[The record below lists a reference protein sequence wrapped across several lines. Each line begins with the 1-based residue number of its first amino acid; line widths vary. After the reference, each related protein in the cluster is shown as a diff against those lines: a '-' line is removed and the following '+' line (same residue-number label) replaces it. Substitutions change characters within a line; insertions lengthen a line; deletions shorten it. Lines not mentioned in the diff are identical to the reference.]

1 MTDTTFSVP
10 HLDAIRSLPP
20 GLLYPHQA
28 DGVAFLISKGRAI
41 LADDMGLGKTRQ
53 AIVAMQVAVP
63 TGAILVVCP
72 ASLKLNWRREIRMVD
87 PAATIEVIGA
97 RADAATPAD
106 DAPPRWVIV
115 NYDLLRTHAGRL
127 HGIGWAGVI
136 LDEAHFIKNA
146 SQRTSHVL
154 KLLGV
159 SDNAR
164 APVIGPSQVYL
175 LTGTPMT
182 NRPRDLFNLLRC
194 VGHPAA
200 RSFLS
205 FARRYC
211 AAYRNDYG
219 WVTNGASNLDELN
232 RLMKEVSLR
241 RLKEEVLDLP
251 PKIRTWVPV
260 AIEGESALN
269 AQRAFARWF
278 VESDASRPNDT
289 AFLAH
294 LTKVR
299 VALHKA
305 KHRAVEERVK
315 DVLATG
321 QKVIVFTAFREGLA
335 KHRKTFGDSCV
346 TVAGDDTAEQRLAAV
361 DRFQTDPAC
370 RVAICNLVAGGVGL
384 TLTAGTHV
392 IFQDLDWVPAN
403 HRQAED
409 RAYRLGQ
416 TQRVTVEY
424 MLADGTLDGFIAE
437 LLETKLALIGA
448 VEGDLP
454 PDASLLDDLYAK
466 LRALGPAL
474 LQETRLDGAA
484 GDVRE
489 RLEALAKAGLGGTAG
504 GGASDAA
511 SQAAQDL
518 LDAGVREFR
527 STRDPSQVYRVT
539 FGRAGHL
546 ECSCDGFRWRG
557 NCKHVREVRAS
568 A

>member
-1 MTDTTFSVP
+1 MSAAAFAVP
-10 HLDAIRSLPP
+10 HLDAIRNLPA

-53 AIVAMQVAVP
+53 AIVAMQVAAP
-63 TGAILVVCP
+63 EGAILVVCP
-72 ASLKLNWRREIRMVD
+72 SSLKLNWRREIRLVD
-87 PAATIEVIGA
+87 PAAAIEVIGA
-97 RADAATPAD
+97 RPDRADATDATGRD
-106 DAPPRWVIV
+106 GEGRGPRWVIV
-115 NYDLLRTHAGRL
+115 NYDLLRTHAARL
-127 HGIGWAGVI
+127 NAIGWAGVI
-136 LDEAHFIKNA
+136 LDEAHFIRNT

-164 APVIGPSQVYL
+164 APVIGPAQVYL

-200 RSFLS
+200 RSFIG

-219 WVTNGASNLDELN
+219 WVTDGASNLEELN
-232 RLMKEVSLR
+232 LLLKEVSLR
-241 RLKEEVLDLP
+241 RLKDEVLDLP
-251 PKIRTWVPV
+251 PKIRSWVPV
-260 AIEGESALN
+260 AIDSPAALN
-269 AQRAFARWF
+269 AQRAFGEWF
-278 VESDASRPNDT
+278 AASDASRPNDT

-305 KHRAVEERVK
+305 KHKAVEERVR

-321 QKVIVFTAFREGLA
+321 QKVIVFTAFRDGLA
-335 KHRKTFGDSCV
+335 RHRKTFGDACV
-346 TVAGDDTAEQRLAAV
+346 TISGDDAAEQRHAAV

-370 RVAICNLVAGGVGL
+370 VLAVCNLIAGGVGL

-437 LLETKLALIGA
+437 LLETKLRLIGA

-454 PDASLLDDLYAK
+454 PDASILDDLYAK

-474 LQETRLDGAA
+474 LQESKLETATGE
-484 GDVRE
+484 VRE
-489 RLEALAKAGLGGTAG
+489 RLEALARANTGSAGSAAG
-504 GGASDAA
+504 EA
-511 SQAAQDL
+511 L
-518 LDAGVREFR
+518 LEAGVREFR
-527 STRDPSQVYRVT
+527 SSRDPSQVYRVT
-539 FGRAGHL
+539 FGRGGHL
-546 ECSCDGFRWRG
+546 ECSCSGFRWRG
-557 NCKHVREVRAS
+557 NCKHVREVRAG
-568 A
+568 